1 MSTLMNEHSACF
13 LGWPT
18 VALGVYIIGH
28 SAAKGKATGTEWGQ
42 VQQHPLLWAGA
53 YGAGVNR
60 GARVP

>member
-1 MSTLMNEHSACF
+1 MR
-13 LGWPT
+13 PK
-18 VALGVYIIGH
+18 V
-28 SAAKGKATGTEWGQ
+28 KATGTEWGQ